1 LWQSQ
6 VSDRSKGYFEA
17 VTGKDIG
24 HPECQG
30 GYPMPKATPKRCVS
44 TVKSQP
50 EPRLAL
56 KKLESR
62 FFNTLFGL
70 NPLWGCFLITRQ

>member
-1 LWQSQ
+1 MADCSLWQSQ
-6 VSDRSKGYFEA
+6 VSDRRKNYFEA

-30 GYPMPKATPKRCVS
+30 DYPIPKATPKRGVAK
-44 TVKSQP
+44 VKSQP

-56 KKLESR
+56 KKLE
-62 FFNTLFGL
+62 
-70 NPLWGCFLITRQ
+70 